1 MTEFPIGSKVR
12 VVGDEYDMVYTLEGI
27 TEVGNRKKAALM
39 DDFGNIS
46 TVPFGKL
53 AEPRKREKKSRP
65 YKLPTLGH
73 PISAFDPDH
82 VATHPTIRL
91 FLKNKVSDAH
101 LETSIRAE
109 KLDTAS
115 AHSDAVAALALV
127 LATHAPAEPKRLL
140 WMKLHTPEPEHVQ
153 LLRDAIVH
161 HATRAHAAKL
171 TKVIDAEPVG

>member
-12 VVGDEYDMVYTLEGI
+12 VVGDEYDMVYTLEAI
-27 TEVGNRKKAALM
+27 KEIGNRKKAELM

-73 PISAFDPDH
+73 PLSAFDPDH
-82 VATHPTIRL
+82 VATHPAIRL
-91 FLKNKVSDAH
+91 SLKGEIPDAL
-101 LETSIRAE
+101 LELSMRAE

-115 AHSDAVAALALV
+115 AHTEAAAALAMV
-127 LATHAPAEPKRLL
+127 LATRIPAEPKKFL
-140 WMKLHTPEPEHVQ
+140 WVRLHTPELEHMQ
-153 LLRDAIVH
+153 LLRAAVVH
-161 HATRAHAAKL
+161 HGMRAYAVRAA
-171 TKVIDAEPVG
+171 KVIDAEPVG

>member
-73 PISAFDPDH
+73 PISSFDPDSI
-82 VATHPTIRL
+82 ATHPTIRL
-91 FLKNKVSDAH
+91 FLKGRVTDQH

-115 AHSDAVAALALV
+115 AHSDAIAALAVV
-127 LATHAPAEPKRLL
+127 LAAHRPTEPRRLL

-153 LLRDAIVH
+153 LLRDAVVH
-161 HATRAHAAKL
+161 HATRAQAAKMA
-171 TKVIDAEPVG
+171 KVIDVEPVG